1 MLSACPLNLSKSPIR
16 ARVRPKWRIAMKWT
30 QEQGIAFESAR
41 ECITALMAIFTADL
55 VQAEAEHG
63 PDSRQALAINAEIT
77 TLFKERSAL
86 TPTDVEGVARTL
98 AAYAPL
104 VREGLAERRNKQLLA
119 A

>member
-1 MLSACPLNLSKSPIR
+1 MLLACPLNLSNSPIR
-16 ARVRPKWRIAMKWT
+16 ARVRPKWRSAMKWT

-41 ECITALMAIFTADL
+41 ECITAFMAIFTADL

-63 PDSRQALAINAEIT
+63 ADSRQALAINAEIT
-77 TLFKERSAL
+77 TLFTERSTL